1 MDLLKR
7 AHLALGLGVAMVLG
21 MAVPAFAV
29 DATPAELATQGASG
43 LKTEFFLVLAA
54 IIPVYLTVIAAKK
67 GLHMGIRW
75 INRVFR

>member
-1 MDLLKR
+1 MNMIKR
-7 AHLALGLGVAMVLG
+7 SIQGVGLGFTAVLL

-54 IIPVYLTVIAAKK
+54 IIPVYLTVLAAKK
-67 GLHMGIRW
+67 GLTMGIRW
-75 INRVFR
+75 INRVFH